1 MGFIDE
7 WKDPWVITV
16 EGNTNVLGSREGDGV
31 YRKRR
36 LVRTVDKVARYLNSR
51 ARNKEQRLPPSVP
64 SA

>member
-7 WKDPWVITV
+7 WKDPWLITV

-36 LVRTVDKVARYLNSR
+36 LVRSVYKVARYVN
-51 ARNKEQRLPPSVP
+51 
-64 SA
+64 